1 MKKWYCCDHKD
12 KLFLVLTW
20 SMDVWFFIRL
30 IVSPF
35 KYCMKYFSQY
45 EKKCFSVI
53 YIPKKTFFFFLRYKT
68 FFPLKVRIMS
78 QQTCSSPF
86 CWYDVVFND
95 KQIIQIFRFCT
106 AQDNYIKF
114 KKEESLAEAAETVR
128 LEQKCLRSSSLD
140 YVYLMHVVQERKKFE
155 FVEALLSFMHSW
167 SNYYRFG
174 HEKTEASAGY
184 MNDLKSR

>member
-1 MKKWYCCDHKD
+1 MKKWHWCHHKY
-12 KLFLVLTW
+12 KLFFVLTW

-30 IVSPF
+30 IVPPF
-35 KYCMKYFSQY
+35 RYCVKYFLYYY

-53 YIPKKTFFFFLRYKT
+53 YISQKTISHILNFFSQQ
-68 FFPLKVRIMS
+68 VRIMS

>member
-1 MKKWYCCDHKD
+1 MPFTSFNPTNPRTNFYYYDGLQPKMSAGIINEHDCMI
-12 KLFLVLTW
+12 LFLMINKL
-20 SMDVWFFIRL
+20 S
-30 IVSPF
+30 
-35 KYCMKYFSQY
+35 KFS
-45 EKKCFSVI
+45 
-53 YIPKKTFFFFLRYKT
+53 
-68 FFPLKVRIMS
+68 
-78 QQTCSSPF
+78 
-86 CWYDVVFND
+86 
-95 KQIIQIFRFCT
+95 RFCT

-174 HEKTEASAGY
+174 HEKTETSAGY

>member
-1 MKKWYCCDHKD
+1 MSHPLSTVWNIFHSMRKNVSQLFTYLKKH
-12 KLFLVLTW
+12 
-20 SMDVWFFIRL
+20 
-30 IVSPF
+30 
-35 KYCMKYFSQY
+35 
-45 EKKCFSVI
+45 
-53 YIPKKTFFFFLRYKT
+53 FFFFLRYKT